1 MGNGAMSALMAAVA
15 LSGCSGL
22 TQMQD
27 TVSKF
32 DEATHAVASDQ
43 MTFLR
48 QVQVADCANQFYTAA
63 LGFATKQTDSLSL
76 AGRCDPTIL
85 TNEQILV
92 RQRLV
97 DTLTIYADK
106 IQALATSDTNKTL
119 DRNAQSLAGKL
130 NALAKSR
137 GLSGAAPVA
146 EGVETAIVAISEM
159 ALDQRRFTDVRQAA
173 RAMQPHVTKLVGAL
187 QGENVLFAEGMASK
201 TEQLEIQL
209 HLALA
214 RARDD
219 QGPRSFLD
227 VVAAR
232 DIFRSANVLGG
243 SPGAASGTAGH
254 DADADPLNAAKQVN
268 AALDAVVNANDAL
281 ANAGTGGAVAAVNDL
296 VVRARH
302 AKDILSALR

>member
-1 MGNGAMSALMAAVA
+1 MGYGALSALLATVA

-32 DEATHAVASDQ
+32 DQATHAVASDQ

-48 QVQVADCANQFYTAA
+48 QVQAADCANQFYTAA
-63 LGFATKQTDSLSL
+63 ASFATKQTDALSL
-76 AGRCDPTIL
+76 TDRCDPTLL
-85 TNEQILV
+85 TNEQIGV

-97 DTLTIYADK
+97 DAITLYADK
-106 IQALATSDTNKTL
+106 IQAIATNDTNKTL
-119 DRNAQSLAGKL
+119 DKNAQNLAGKL
-130 NALAKSR
+130 NALVKSR
-137 GLSGAAPVA
+137 GPSNAAPIA

-159 ALDQRRFTDVRQAA
+159 ALDQRRFTDVRSAA
-173 RAMQPHVTKLVGAL
+173 RAMQPHVTRLIGAL
-187 QGENVLFAEGMASK
+187 QDENTLFAQGMASK
-201 TEQLEIQL
+201 LQQLEIQL

-214 RARDD
+214 RSRDD

-227 VVAAR
+227 VIAAR
-232 DIFRSANVLGG
+232 NLFRSADVLGAP
-243 SPGAASGTAGH
+243 PGTRSESAGH

-268 AALDAVVNANDAL
+268 AALEAVVNANDAL

-302 AKDILSALR
+302 AKDILSALK